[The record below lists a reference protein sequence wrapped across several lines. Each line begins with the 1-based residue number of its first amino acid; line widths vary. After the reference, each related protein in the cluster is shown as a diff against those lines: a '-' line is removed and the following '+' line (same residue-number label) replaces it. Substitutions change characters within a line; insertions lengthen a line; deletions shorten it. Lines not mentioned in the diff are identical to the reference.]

1 MAVRTSK
8 TCSSNSC
15 IAEQQDTTTTFY
27 QIKTPDLMSLS
38 VLLFCPPFCLPP
50 LSIFTLCL
58 SAPLVL
64 SFPSMQPALL
74 LGGEGLPPLPHCLL
88 PLRTWVVFQCP
99 PLSTFICSRKTRTPL
114 GSKGHL
120 ELLSQTWL
128 LPVFGSEMGCDTILA
143 MRQEENLL
151 RGPSHLRDGVFLALD
166 LIVFGYNTWIT
177 YSLTVKTVQG

>member
-88 PLRTWVVFQCP
+88 PLRTWVVFHCP
-99 PLSTFICSRKTRTPL
+99 PPFNIHMLQKDQDPSRLQGASWT
-114 GSKGHL
+114 SK
-120 ELLSQTWL
+120 
-128 LPVFGSEMGCDTILA
+128 P
-143 MRQEENLL
+143 N
-151 RGPSHLRDGVFLALD
+151 LALASVWFRNGLWHNSGQWD
-166 LIVFGYNTWIT
+166 RRRIC
-177 YSLTVKTVQG
+177 